1 VFSPAVDVSAIFC
14 FNQCNHG
21 ANANIVDE
29 ALNTCM
35 TEEVIETIKKTVLEH
50 D

>member
-1 VFSPAVDVSAIFC
+1 VFSPAVDGSALFC

-21 ANANIVDE
+21 PNVNIVDE

-35 TEEVIETIKKTVLEH
+35 TEEVIEAIKKTVLEH
-50 D
+50 N